1 MDSVEDYARQQAKRE
16 KADLYTPSEL
26 DDECEVANTNLN

>member
-1 MDSVEDYARQQAKRE
+1 MLDNRQNVK